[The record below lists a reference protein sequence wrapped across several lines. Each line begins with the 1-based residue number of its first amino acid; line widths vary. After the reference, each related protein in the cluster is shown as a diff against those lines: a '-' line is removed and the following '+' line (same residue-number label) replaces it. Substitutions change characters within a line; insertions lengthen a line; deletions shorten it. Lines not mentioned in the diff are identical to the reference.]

1 MAKANKEDA
10 PQRLPGAEGE
20 CISREQQEILE
31 WLRKVKFR
39 KKLLGGVDEVQLWK
53 KLEELYGLYAN
64 AIRAERAR
72 YDALLNLSV
81 ACGDSS
87 PSRGA
92 KPDGANG
99 KTSQSAAQTAP
110 LVGEPRGLHSE
121 PEASSGGSCELAS
134 PIRGGGS
141 TAGAD
146 GEVTDAAGEGGA
158 DGEGKG
164 GGA

>member
-72 YDALLNLSV
+72 YDALLE
-81 ACGDSS
+81 SS
-87 PSRGA
+87 
-92 KPDGANG
+92 

-110 LVGEPRGLHSE
+110 LVGEPRGLHGE
-121 PEASSGGSCELAS
+121 PDASSGGSCELAS

>member
-1 MAKANKEDA
+1 MAKATKEDA

-72 YDALLNLSV
+72 YDALL
-81 ACGDSS
+81 
-87 PSRGA
+87 
-92 KPDGANG
+92 ANG
-99 KTSQSAAQTAP
+99 ETSQSAAQTAP

>member
-1 MAKANKEDA
+1 MAKATKEDA

-72 YDALLNLSV
+72 YDALLESSLAPSGAVRPLSQ
-81 ACGDSS
+81 GEGQES
-87 PSRGA
+87 
-92 KPDGANG
+92 G
-99 KTSQSAAQTAP
+99 KAP
-110 LVGEPRGLHSE
+110 
-121 PEASSGGSCELAS
+121 AS
-134 PIRGGGS
+134 PAGRG
-141 TAGAD
+141 
-146 GEVTDAAGEGGA
+146 VTEG
-158 DGEGKG
+158 DGEGQPPAEG

>member
-1 MAKANKEDA
+1 MAKAKKEDA

-72 YDALLNLSV
+72 YDALLANEHALSG
-81 ACGDSS
+81 AGRPLSQGESQDGGKAPAS
-87 PSRGA
+87 PSGRG
-92 KPDGANG
+92 
-99 KTSQSAAQTAP
+99 
-110 LVGEPRGLHSE
+110 
-121 PEASSGGSCELAS
+121 
-134 PIRGGGS
+134 
-141 TAGAD
+141 
-146 GEVTDAAGEGGA
+146 VTEG
-158 DGEGKG
+158 DGEGEPPKEG
-164 GGA
+164 GTT

>member
-1 MAKANKEDA
+1 MAKAKKEDA

-20 CISREQQEILE
+20 CISREKQEILE

-72 YDALLNLSV
+72 YDALLALS
-81 ACGDSS
+81 
-87 PSRGA
+87 GA
-92 KPDGANG
+92 D
-99 KTSQSAAQTAP
+99 AP
-110 LVGEPRGLHSE
+110 APPKGEPRPHG
-121 PEASSGGSCELAS
+121 EALAS
-134 PIRGGGS
+134 PSGRGGPEG
-141 TAGAD
+141 
-146 GEVTDAAGEGGA
+146 AGEGGA
-158 DGEGKG
+158 DGEVKG

>member
-1 MAKANKEDA
+1 MAKATKEDA
-10 PQRLPGAEGE
+10 TQRLPGAEGE

-87 PSRGA
+87 PDRESQERG
-92 KPDGANG
+92 GE
-99 KTSQSAAQTAP
+99 AP
-110 LVGEPRGLHSE
+110 
-121 PEASSGGSCELAS
+121 AS
-134 PIRGGGS
+134 PSGRG
-141 TAGAD
+141 
-146 GEVTDAAGEGGA
+146 VTEG
-158 DGEGKG
+158 DGEGEPPKEG
-164 GGA
+164 GTT

>member
-1 MAKANKEDA
+1 MAKAKKEDA

-72 YDALLNLSV
+72 YDALLANEPALSG
-81 ACGDSS
+81 AGRPLSQGESQERDGEAPAS
-87 PSRGA
+87 PSGRGVTE
-92 KPDGANG
+92 G
-99 KTSQSAAQTAP
+99 
-110 LVGEPRGLHSE
+110 VGEGE
-121 PEASSGGSCELAS
+121 P
-134 PIRGGGS
+134 PK
-141 TAGAD
+141 
-146 GEVTDAAGEGGA
+146 EGGTT
-158 DGEGKG
+158 
-164 GGA
+164 